1 MHESIR
7 VLHVDDDPDYAEMTA
22 TFLEQQ
28 DAPLDV
34 LTATSTSEALDRL
47 DDDSIDC
54 VISDYDM
61 PHMDGLD
68 FLETVRSS
76 HPDLPFIL
84 FTGKGSEE
92 IASEAISAGVT
103 DYLQKEAGADHY
115 VVLANRVIDAVER
128 VRSEV
133 SYQEVFDKAGIGLT
147 VRDIESGDIIDVNQ
161 RYCEML
167 GYDRD
172 EVLDLTLDDLTADIS
187 GYTPSQARAKLREAV
202 DRGSASFEWP
212 DQTKDGET
220 VWVDIDLTRAEIDGR
235 ERLLLSVQDITE
247 RKERERDLTKAKRRF
262 ESVFNNPVGFIGLL
276 EPDGTLMDAN
286 RPALEFI
293 DRELAD
299 VAGEPFWETPW
310 WTHSSELQASLKD
323 WIERAANGEHVEFEA
338 EHLGPADR
346 HVVIAG
352 SLQPVRDETGNVVSI
367 LVAGRDI
374 SERKARERDLE
385 RYQQAVDS
393 VAAGVFMLDDSGE
406 FVLVNSRLMALT
418 GFDRDTLLGSSVSK
432 LMDES
437 TMDEASDIINSPT
450 DEITAF
456 EWSLQTAGD
465 ESIPCEARISR
476 VGLDDADGTI
486 WAVADMSDRR
496 EREGELMRQND
507 RLERVISII
516 SHDLRN
522 PLSVATGQLE
532 LAQAEADNEH
542 VDKAASALDRM
553 AEIVD
558 GILMLARTG
567 HRIDPTDSVDLDRVA
582 TGCWT
587 NVDTEDASLIIESN
601 VQFQADEV
609 HIQNLLEN
617 LIRNAVEHGGPSVS
631 VRLGELETRNGFYVE
646 DDGSGIPPDDRA
658 QVFESG
664 FSSVDTNV
672 GLGLNIVREI
682 ADSHGWDVDL
692 TDGPEGGARFEF
704 SGVTGQE

>member
-1 MHESIR
+1 MDESIR
-7 VLHVDDDPDYAEMTA
+7 ILHVDDDPDYAEMTA

-28 DAPLDV
+28 DAPLEV
-34 LTATSTSEALDRL
+34 VTATSTTDALDRL
-47 DDDSIDC
+47 GDDAVDC

-61 PHMDGLD
+61 PNMDGLN
-68 FLETVRSS
+68 FLETVRSDY
-76 HPDLPFIL
+76 PELPFIL

-103 DYLQKEAGADHY
+103 DYLQKETGADHY
-115 VVLANRVIDAVER
+115 LVLANRVMDAVER

-147 VRDIESGDIIDVNQ
+147 VRDIESGDLIDVNQ

-172 EVLDLTLDDLTADIS
+172 EVLDLTLEELTADVP
-187 GYTPSQARAKLREAV
+187 GYSAERGRAKLREAI

-212 DQTKDGET
+212 DRTKDGET

-235 ERLLLSVQDITE
+235 QRLLVSIQDITE

-262 ESVFNNPVGFIGLL
+262 ESVFNNPVGFMGLL
-276 EPDGTLMDAN
+276 DPDGTLRDAN

-293 DRELAD
+293 DRDLGE
-299 VAGEPFWETPW
+299 VQGEPFWETPW
-310 WTHSSELQASLKD
+310 WTHSSALQAALKG
-323 WIERAANGEHVEFEA
+323 WIERAADGERVEFEA
-338 EHLGPADR
+338 EHLGPDDR
-346 HVVIAG
+346 SVVIEGALHPVHDEAG
-352 SLQPVRDETGNVVSI
+352 TVTSI

-374 SERKARERDLE
+374 SERKARERDLV
-385 RYQQAVDS
+385 RYQQAIDS
-393 VAAGVFMLDDSGE
+393 VGAGVCMLDDSGAFE
-406 FVLVNSRLMALT
+406 LVNSRLEDLT
-418 GFDRDTLLGSSVSK
+418 GYDRATLLDSSIST

-437 TMDEASDIINSPT
+437 TMNEATDLISAPT

-456 EWSLQTAGD
+456 EWQLQTANGD
-465 ESIPCEARISR
+465 SIPCEARISR
-476 VGLDDADGTI
+476 VDFDDAPGTI
-486 WAVADMSDRR
+486 WAVADMSDRM

-532 LAQAEADNEH
+532 LAQADAESEH

-558 GILMLARTG
+558 DILTLARTG
-567 HRIDPTDSVDLDRVA
+567 HRIDPTDSIDLDRVA

-587 NVDTEDASLIIESN
+587 NVETGAASLFIESN
-601 VQFQADEV
+601 VAFRADEV

-617 LIRNAVEHGGPSVS
+617 LIRNAVEHGGADVS
-631 VRLGELETRNGFYVE
+631 VRLGKLNEGDGFYVE
-646 DDGSGIPPDDRA
+646 DDGSGIPDDDRA

-664 FSSVDTNV
+664 YSSVEGNV

-682 ADSHGWDVDL
+682 ADAHGWDITL
-692 TDGPEGGARFEF
+692 TEGQEGGARFEF
-704 SGVTGQE
+704 SNVTILS